1 MPLNILLLRHEDAR
15 ANKWY
20 RLSEDQFKKIA
31 LYNGLVQDN
40 NIFPMFRWIRE

>member
-1 MPLNILLLRHEDAR
+1 MPLNILLLRHENAR

-20 RLSEDQFKKIA
+20 CLNKNQFKKNA

-40 NIFPMFRWIRE
+40 NIFPIFRWV